1 MRSAVDTIPVDA
13 ASRRGCDD
21 AHDVS
26 LLIEAGAGT
35 GKTTALVDRV
45 VALVAAGDA
54 RLRDVAAI
62 TFTEAAASE
71 LRDRIRAQL
80 ELAAAGAVDWVADG
94 PPRARCREALAEID
108 DAALTTLHGFAQR
121 LLSEHPLAA
130 GLPPVFEVLDEI
142 HARVRFDQ
150 RWGELVDR
158 LFAAEALEEVL
169 LTGLTLGFRF
179 DHLRNAAR
187 LLHDNHDRVGPA
199 APIEPLPPLDAG
211 PLVQA
216 LDDVLALPERVP

>member
-1 MRSAVDTIPVDA
+1 MR
-13 ASRRGCDD
+13 D

-121 LLSEHPLAA
+121 LLS
-130 GLPPVFEVLDEI
+130 
-142 HARVRFDQ
+142 
-150 RWGELVDR
+150 
-158 LFAAEALEEVL
+158 
-169 LTGLTLGFRF
+169 
-179 DHLRNAAR
+179 
-187 LLHDNHDRVGPA
+187 
-199 APIEPLPPLDAG
+199 
-211 PLVQA
+211 
-216 LDDVLALPERVP
+216 